1 MGAPS
6 RARGCWSAAERLRDD
21 APVQRIAADG
31 LIFDLDGVLID
42 SYDAVTGSINAALV
56 EHGLQERP
64 PEALRHYIGPPTFT
78 AFAELTGEG
87 EDSAAVEA
95 IVATYRR
102 HYAAVYMTATHAI
115 DGVAPVLEALA
126 ERLALAIATS
136 KSVLFTQPLL
146 DELGLARYFAVIE
159 AAAANDSGDDK
170 TAIVGRALAA
180 LRARGCRS
188 VAMVG
193 DRSYDLIAARAHG
206 LPAIGV
212 TWGIGSA
219 EELER
224 AGASLLLHAPRELAA
239 LFGAEA
245 PELP

>member
-1 MGAPS
+1 M
-6 RARGCWSAAERLRDD
+6 ERID
-21 APVQRIAADG
+21 ADG

-42 SYDAVTGSINAALV
+42 SHDAVTGSINAALV
-56 EHGLQERP
+56 EHGLGARP
-64 PEALRHYIGPPTFT
+64 PETLRHYIGPPTYT
-78 AFAELTGEG
+78 AFAELTGEP
-87 EDSAAVEA
+87 EDSAAVAA

-102 HYAAVYMTATHAI
+102 NYAAVYMTATHPI
-115 DGVAPVLEALA
+115 EGVGPVLDALA
-126 ERLALAIATS
+126 ARLVLAIATS

-146 DELGLARYFAVIE
+146 DELGLARHFAVIE
-159 AAAANDSGDDK
+159 AAAANDTSDDK

-180 LRARGCRS
+180 LHARGCRA

-193 DRSYDLIAARAHG
+193 DRSYDLVAARAHG
-206 LPAIGV
+206 LAAIGV

-219 EELER
+219 GELEA
-224 AGASLLLHAPRELAA
+224 AGASVLLHEPRELAL